1 MDAKKLEI
9 AVRELGKWN
18 IYPIEYRIAKYL
30 IKAGYSGRKQNM
42 NKLINQID
50 PTMSIVYTNR
60 IWNTMQDI
68 ESITT
73 EKNKYHINNIPD
85 LKDI

>member
-18 IYPIEYRIAKYL
+18 IYPIEYRIAKYM
-30 IKAGYSGRKQNM
+30 IKAGYSGMKDNITSLM
-42 NKLINQID
+42 SKID
-50 PTMSIVYTNR
+50 PTMSMMYTTR
-60 IWNTMQDI
+60 IWNTMRDI
-68 ESITT
+68 EMITS

-85 LKDI
+85 LKLI